1 MRSRAF
7 LSLYASLFVATM
19 GISMVGPLL
28 PVFARDLGASGVW
41 LGLTFSAFAV
51 TQAFVGPFAG
61 RWSDRYGRKPFIV
74 AGLLIYFVA
83 AIGYL
88 TAGSFYQVI
97 AFRAFTGF
105 GTSLIF
111 SVSRA
116 YVGDMT
122 PPGQEGRWFGVY
134 STADFIGFGT
144 GPVVAGVLREVL
156 GFRSVFV
163 AMAVM
168 MAAAAAIIAVSLP
181 KTPPV
186 TWDRRGAPAKAPS
199 IGLLQA
205 MRDRLAVAMTLH
217 MTLQALA
224 AGATFAFLGLRLEND
239 LGATPFMVGIAF
251 ATQDV
256 TGGLAQPLWGRVAD
270 RTNRRIMVAAG
281 LAWNG
286 LFLVTLGYAPTY
298 SLAFFALFAAG
309 AGGAAAAVASSAI
322 QVVAGRRVG
331 MGTLLGL
338 GAAGNGFGMVTGS
351 VLGGLFADQFTL
363 STTFLFGG
371 VVMVAGTGLFLL
383 LTRGIATSERF
394 EPEPAEG
401 AADPAL
407 AA

>member
-1 MRSRAF
+1 VRSRAF

-51 TQAFVGPFAG
+51 AQAFVGPFAG

-83 AIGYL
+83 ALGYL

-97 AFRAFTGF
+97 AFRAFTGL

-134 STADFIGFGT
+134 ATADFIGFGT
-144 GPVVAGVLREVL
+144 GPVVAGILREVL

-163 AMAVM
+163 AMALM
-168 MAAAAAIIAVSLP
+168 MAAAAVIVAMALP

-186 TWDRRGAPAKAPS
+186 TWDRRGVAVRAPS
-199 IGLLQA
+199 VGLLHA
-205 MRDRLAVAMTLH
+205 LKDRLALAMTLH

-224 AGATFAFLGLRLEND
+224 GGATFAFLGLRLEND

-256 TGGLAQPLWGRVAD
+256 TGGVAQPLWGRIAD
-270 RTNRRIMVAAG
+270 RANRRAMVAIG

-286 LFLVTLGYAPTY
+286 ILLVALGYAPSY
-298 SLAFFALFAAG
+298 SLAFCALFAAG
-309 AGGAAAAVASSAI
+309 AGGAAAMVASSAI

-351 VLGGLFADQFTL
+351 VVGGLLADSFTL
-363 STTFLFGG
+363 STAFLFGG
-371 VVMVAGTGLFLL
+371 IVTVAGTGLFLA
-383 LTRGIATSERF
+383 LTRGLATSEPTATAAIPVA
-394 EPEPAEG
+394 PEPAAPG
-401 AADPAL
+401 
-407 AA
+407 